1 MKIGGLSMSQNNE
14 FTKEHYNNIVNDVK
28 RYYSKEFLTKTC
40 KDNDK
45 QYTDKEILVLN
56 LTANE
61 LLKTY
66 IFKDIKRYFGND
78 YRIIV
83 LSLQKKLRNLNN
95 CANETQRNIFE
106 IDNSIITQTI
116 LFVKGEFETDG
127 SKEIK

>member
-14 FTKEHYNNIVNDVK
+14 FTKEHYNNIVRDVK
-28 RYYSKEFLTKTC
+28 QYYSKEFLTKTC
-40 KDNDK
+40 KDNQK

-78 YRIIV
+78 YRIVV
-83 LSLQKKLRNLNN
+83 LSLQNKLRNLNN